1 MSFAWEAQVWTNIMK
16 NISPQHI
23 NDVESDRRC
32 IKNGWYAAS
41 ATGKLGKGPFST
53 REDCLADI
61 ERLQTTIDA

>member
-1 MSFAWEAQVWTNIMK
+1 MK

-53 REDCLADI
+53 REDCLAEI
-61 ERLQTTIDA
+61 ERLQATIDA